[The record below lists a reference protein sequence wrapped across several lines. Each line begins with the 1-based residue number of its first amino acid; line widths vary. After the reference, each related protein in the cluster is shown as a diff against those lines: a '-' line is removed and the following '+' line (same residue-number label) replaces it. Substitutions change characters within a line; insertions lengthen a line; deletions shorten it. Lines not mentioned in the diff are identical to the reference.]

1 MVEDALKELWAK
13 AFNKQFI
20 IIKHSKQPETALLDW
35 FKKNLWHA
43 HKMVAKQTYKSLIL
57 ENYFIV

>member
-35 FKKNLWHA
+35 FKKKIYGMPTKWLLSKHI
-43 HKMVAKQTYKSLIL
+43 KVL
-57 ENYFIV
+57 F